1 MIILKR
7 LNGVEF
13 AINSDLIET
22 IEENPDTTIH
32 MTNKHFY
39 IVQESKQEII
49 DLILF
54 LASEKGQFIN
64 GENIM
69 IDGGRN
75 AMKRWS

>member
-49 DLILF
+49 DLIVDF
-54 LASEKGQFIN
+54 RRRCMMPCFDDSKN
-64 GENIM
+64 
-69 IDGGRN
+69 
-75 AMKRWS
+75 